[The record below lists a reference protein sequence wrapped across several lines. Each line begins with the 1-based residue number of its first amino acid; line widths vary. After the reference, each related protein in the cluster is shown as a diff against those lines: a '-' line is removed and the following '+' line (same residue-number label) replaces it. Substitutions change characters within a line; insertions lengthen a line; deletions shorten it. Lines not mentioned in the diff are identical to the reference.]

1 MSAKIAEVAN
11 TTIHPVQTVII
22 KVNQSSNFDI
32 VEVDKLNTFCRL
44 ILILNPM
51 DMQSDIQ
58 SVDDNLNLIEV
69 FGRKP

>member
-1 MSAKIAEVAN
+1 VSAKITEVAA

-22 KVNQSSNFDI
+22 KVNQSSNF
-32 VEVDKLNTFCRL
+32 VSVDTLNTFCRF

-58 SVDDNLNLIEV
+58 SVDHNLNLIEV